1 MRDGARLLAGFPS
14 VYTQC
19 PNCETIFRVSAEVLR
34 AAAGQVRCGRCGE
47 VFNALSRLA
56 EQADAFTVGESALD
70 LEARADRILASP
82 ATEPAA
88 DPAAHT
94 PPDSIG
100 AQQTLDDTQGE
111 QIAQL
116 RIEGDAP
123 PEEEDAAALEF
134 TLPPGELDRI
144 FVGAAHRPL
153 FEPQPASPPPAPAA
167 APAPATTHPA
177 REPPDWGGPRPPR
190 RYVALMVAAA
200 VLLALTLG
208 AQIINRDR
216 EYIAANPSFGGAL
229 RRIYARLGDPLPLPA
244 NLSAYQLRQWGVTG
258 DPGSN
263 GALRV
268 RASILNTARQLQP
281 YPLLRVTLTDRF
293 GNRVGAREF
302 EPSEYLP
309 KPPSA
314 PMAPGMRADATINI
328 IDPGKNAV
336 GFEIDICMRRAAGG
350 VVCAGDA
357 AAHPR

>member
-1 MRDGARLLAGFPS
+1 M
-14 VYTQC
+14 YTQC
-19 PNCETIFRVSAEVLR
+19 PNCETVFRLSAEVLR

-56 EQADAFTVGESALD
+56 EQADAFTAGESALE

-82 ATEPAA
+82 ATEAAA
-88 DPAAHT
+88 DPEAYGA
-94 PPDSIG
+94 PESIG
-100 AQQTLDDTQGE
+100 AQAAIDETQDE

-123 PEEEDAAALEF
+123 SEAEDAAALEF

-144 FVGAAHRPL
+144 FVGAAYRPL
-153 FEPQPASPPPAPAA
+153 LEPQLAPPPPAPAA
-167 APAPATTHPA
+167 PQPAPTPA
-177 REPPDWGGPRPPR
+177 PLELDELRPPR
-190 RYVALMVAAA
+190 RRFAALLIAVA

-208 AQIINRDR
+208 AQIVNRNR
-216 EYIAANPSFGGAL
+216 EVIAASPSFGGAL
-229 RRIYARLGDPLPLPA
+229 RHIYARLGDPLPLPA

-258 DPGSN
+258 EPGAN

-268 RASILNTARQLQP
+268 RASILNAARQFQP

-302 EPSEYLP
+302 EASEYLP

-314 PMAPGMRADATINI
+314 PMPPGMRADATINI

-336 GFEIDICMRRAAGG
+336 GFEIDICMRRAAGD
-350 VVCAGDA
+350 VVCADDA